1 MIAEKN
7 CKVTSW
13 ILKSNAVAKKKAD
26 LTEVEDME
34 WMNIEIVDAGLDWND
49 DEDTEKLF
57 RAVIVNEKREKWMN
71 WKWMKKLVVEL
82 AESARM
88 KSEDKVVD
96 DMLNEILDETVW
108 RCMAG
113 EVTRIFL
120 TDGRMKEEV
129 LSRVAEA
136 EKHRSMQEKASKL
149 ESNIKD
155 LESPL
160 SKAQDEDFILTWI
173 MQEHKNLDIVMKEL
187 LMRGGVRKIISVVRK
202 EKTSWV
208 VRTILIST

>member
-1 MIAEKN
+1 
-7 CKVTSW
+7 
-13 ILKSNAVAKKKAD
+13 
-26 LTEVEDME
+26 
-34 WMNIEIVDAGLDWND
+34 
-49 DEDTEKLF
+49 
-57 RAVIVNEKREKWMN
+57 MN

-88 KSEDKVVD
+88 KSEDRVAD

-136 EKHRSMQEKASKL
+136 ERHRSMQEKASKL
-149 ESNIKD
+149 ESDIKD
-155 LESPL
+155 LEMMILEWSPL

-187 LMRGGVRKIISVVRK
+187 LMRGGVRKIISVVRTV
-202 EKTSWV
+202 KTSWV